1 MPRTNSLLVAA
12 ALCLSVVLGF
22 PGCESLARS
31 QGRFPAMIV
40 SGERALSEGKS
51 SAPERGPL
59 HVKEGRDSYS
69 LLRFGYRNP
78 WSGKLV
84 NAPTKANGGN
94 QNGKS
99 GSSDSSSQSAA
110 STGGGLFGLDDWDGE
125 GLYIVVDVGP
135 ALRDPW
141 LGTMPTKGN
150 VEQEQ
155 LFKTRLVAIA
165 QTLIIAADY
174 NGETYWRH
182 LSAFLKTYEA
192 LQGATTAATGAGA
205 AAAFVAPPL
214 SASLTGGALIV
225 DAFVGEFTSGLEI
238 NNYAALREATAI
250 YRKALR
256 HQLLKKAKETPAEEG
271 GLAEVLSLAHEYAFS
286 YSIQGTIAAS
296 QQQTAEL
303 KALLENRGSKWRE
316 AFVKEPG
323 DKDGQQRTKGA
334 AKPAEIPGSAQ

>member
-40 SGERALSEGKS
+40 SGEQALNGSNSSE
-51 SAPERGPL
+51 PTTGPL
-59 HVKEGRDSYS
+59 LVTEGCPPYP

-84 NAPTKANGGN
+84 NAPTKANGEN
-94 QNGKS
+94 QNGES
-99 GSSDSSSQSAA
+99 GSSGSSSQSAA

-125 GLYIVVDVGP
+125 GLYIVVDVGA

-141 LGTMPTKGN
+141 LGTKSSKGK
-150 VEQEQ
+150 EGE

-192 LQGATTAATGAGA
+192 LQGATAAATGAGA

-256 HQLLKKAKETPAEEG
+256 HQLLKKAKETPAVEG

-296 QQQTAEL
+296 QRQTAEL
-303 KALLENRGSKWRE
+303 KALLEKRGSEWSE
-316 AFVKEPG
+316 AFGRSPG
-323 DKDGQQRTKGA
+323 DKDGQQRTEGA

>member
-1 MPRTNSLLVAA
+1 
-12 ALCLSVVLGF
+12 
-22 PGCESLARS
+22 
-31 QGRFPAMIV
+31 MIV

-59 HVKEGRDSYS
+59 LVKEGRKSYP

-84 NAPTKANGGN
+84 NAPTEANGGN

-99 GSSDSSSQSAA
+99 GSS
-110 STGGGLFGLDDWDGE
+110 GLFGLDDWDGE

-141 LGTMPTKGN
+141 LGTTPTKGN

-271 GLAEVLSLAHEYAFS
+271 GLAEVLALAHEYAFS

-303 KALLENRGSKWRE
+303 KALLEKRGSEWSE
-316 AFVKEPG
+316 AFDPLPG
-323 DKDGQQRTKGA
+323 DKDRQQRTEGA